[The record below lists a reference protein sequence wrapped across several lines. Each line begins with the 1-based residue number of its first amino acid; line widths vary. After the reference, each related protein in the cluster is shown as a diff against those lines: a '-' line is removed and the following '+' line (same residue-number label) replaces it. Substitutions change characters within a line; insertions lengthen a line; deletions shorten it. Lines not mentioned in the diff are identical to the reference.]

1 MVVTKNNVISIYYSV
16 IDMDGNEIDSNKEF
30 EPLQYLH
37 GGENIMP
44 SLEAALEGAVI
55 NEERKITLEP
65 HQAYGDYND
74 QLVVSVDKEKFPA
87 NLGHPEKGMIVDINE
102 GGEMMVVALEGNK
115 VILDGN
121 HPLAGKTL
129 HYPKLEMFLDWSEIQ
144 RKSIF
149 IKICNLL
156 GEKNKDVFA
165 VRFYHCNN

>member
-1 MVVTKNNVISIYYSV
+1 MVVTKNSIISIYYSV

-37 GGENIMP
+37 GGENILP
-44 SLEAALEGAVI
+44 SLEASLEGTVI
-55 NEERKITLEP
+55 NEEREVTLEP

-87 NLGHPEKGMIVDINE
+87 YLGHPEQGMIVDIDE
-102 GGEMMVVALEGNK
+102 GGEMIVIALKDNK

-129 HYPKLEMFLDWSEIQ
+129 HFSVKVVSVREATLDELQQKHPLTQQKEI
-144 RKSIF
+144 
-149 IKICNLL
+149 C
-156 GEKNKDVFA
+156 GPG
-165 VRFYHCNN
+165 CCC